1 MAIENVLEN
10 RIEVKK
16 MLTRTRLIFPLLF
29 LLLFFPTSVYAK
41 VDSARLSFQKTVG
54 KSPDRIHI
62 VKKGESFFT
71 IIKSNRYG
79 RDIPISAIRRLNPGL
94 RDLNR
99 IYPGQKIILPPSE
112 EKDAPPI
119 IAPKT
124 KTEKPF
130 VYTIKE
136 NDSISRIILEELK
149 LTPKEAIQ
157 AYRRIRMLNKNIE
170 DMVNLQAGSA
180 LLISP
185 DLVNVTVL
193 DYEQKE
199 SDSLQTKKP
208 DQKIAVKL
216 HPALSAILETVRPVI
231 KKMRGS
237 INAQGSYFIPLEG
250 TSQITIDSSLIP
262 SVELDDGTT
271 VFLDYENRFND
282 KFKQLIRRYWRN
294 YYFLTDKDLKDG
306 IPTLL
311 SIINHSVNYTMESRK
326 KPLTL
331 NDKPL
336 IVVFPDWLIAGKNNN
351 YLQGIFLLSAEEP
364 PLPEAVR
371 IFLEK
376 TGFAVTQMSADSTA
390 HDNGKKTASVHQ
402 PITGKDLRDF
412 KGITL
417 AEQLLTALGEIP
429 AKQEKIAIFKKET
442 DGFNLS
448 ITADLLFQKGERKL
462 IIHSKK
468 LPDQFVKILNDSQF
482 DLISIGQNE
491 KGRPLIEALLKK
503 AGYPVSFGYFS
514 CMIPEESLK
523 SRFEIS
529 FSALSFVNGD
539 ERIYLLDFDMPA
551 GIFSVVGSRQKTM
564 IIRY

>member
-1 MAIENVLEN
+1 MDIKNVLEN
-10 RIEVKK
+10 WIEGKK
-16 MLTRTRLIFPLLF
+16 MLTRTQLIFPLLF

-54 KSPDRIHI
+54 KSSNRIHI
-62 VKKGESFFT
+62 VKKGENLFT
-71 IIKSNRYG
+71 IIKKNKYG
-79 RDIPISAIRRLNPGL
+79 KDIPLSAIRSLNPGL

-99 IYPGQKIILPPSE
+99 IYPGQELILPPSAD
-112 EKDAPPI
+112 KDAPPI
-119 IAPKT
+119 HAPKT
-124 KTEKPF
+124 KEEKPF
-130 VYTIKE
+130 VYIIKE

-149 LTPKEAIQ
+149 LNPKEAIQ
-157 AYRRIRMLNKNIE
+157 AYRQIKTLNKNIE

-185 DLVNVTVL
+185 DLVKVTVL
-193 DYEQKE
+193 DYEQKD

-208 DQKIAVKL
+208 EQKTAVKL
-216 HPALSAILETVRPVI
+216 HPALYALLETVRPVI

-262 SVELDDGTT
+262 SVEMDDGTT

-306 IPTLL
+306 IQTLL
-311 SIINHSVNYTMESRK
+311 NVINHSINYTMERRK

-336 IVVFPDWLIAGKNNN
+336 IVVFPDWLIAGKNNK

-376 TGFAVTQMSADSTA
+376 TGFAVTEMSADSTA
-390 HDNGKKTASVHQ
+390 HDNEKKIASVPQ

-482 DLISIGQNE
+482 DLISIGENE
-491 KGRPLIEALLKK
+491 KGRFLIEALLKK

-529 FSALSFVNGD
+529 FSALSFVNDG
-539 ERIYLLDFDMPA
+539 ERVYLLDFDMPA
-551 GIFSVVGSRQKTM
+551 GILSVINSRQKTM